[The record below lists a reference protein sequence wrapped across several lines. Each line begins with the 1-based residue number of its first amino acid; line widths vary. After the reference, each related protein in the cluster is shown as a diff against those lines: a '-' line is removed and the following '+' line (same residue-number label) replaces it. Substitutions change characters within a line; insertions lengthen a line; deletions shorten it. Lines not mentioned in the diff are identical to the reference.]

1 MHLNSSRV
9 EVLALIVDMRNEGGG
24 DTGRYDAIGEQLGP
38 EDAGH
43 GGDGR
48 ADPGKRSGLFD
59 LGDI

>member
-48 ADPGKRSGLFD
+48 TDHGKTSSLSGL
-59 LGDI
+59 GGI

>member
-48 ADPGKRSGLFD
+48 TDHGKTSGL
-59 LGDI
+59 LGLGGI

>member
-1 MHLNSSRV
+1 MHLNRSRV
-9 EVLALIVDMRNEGGG
+9 EVLALIVYMRNEGGG

-38 EDAGH
+38 ENAGH

-48 ADPGKRSGLFD
+48 AVHSKTGSLSG